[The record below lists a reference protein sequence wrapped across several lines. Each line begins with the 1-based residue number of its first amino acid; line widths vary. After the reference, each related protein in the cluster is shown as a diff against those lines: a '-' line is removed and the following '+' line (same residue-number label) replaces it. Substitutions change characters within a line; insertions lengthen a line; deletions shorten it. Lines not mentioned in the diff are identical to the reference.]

1 MKAQEI
7 VGRVRN
13 LPPVSQAAL
22 RLVTLLEQPA
32 ISNEEI
38 VEVLK
43 CDNVLTA
50 KLLRAC
56 NSPFFG
62 LEEPVASVDQA
73 VFLLGHQQ
81 ILHIV
86 LSLAF
91 GGAMSVVLP
100 QHAVEAEDLWRHSVT
115 AAQAAEC
122 VTGAG
127 LSVDVEPSVAFTVGL
142 LHDLGKLVLSLALS
156 SEQMAEI
163 RARVALAGMTRSEA
177 EMDVV
182 GTDHAE
188 VGGELLRL
196 WRLPDN
202 LVQGVRYHHQP
213 RLDSPCAL
221 SVVAHV
227 ANAVAHEA
235 RSDQC
240 GIFGSARLD
249 PAVRDRFGLD
259 DSRLSDW
266 IERLRSQ
273 FEQIEH
279 LMHLG

>member
-7 VGRVRN
+7 VGKVRN

-22 RLVTLLEQPA
+22 RLVSMLDQPA
-32 ISNEEI
+32 ISNDEI

-86 LSLAF
+86 LTLAF
-91 GGAMSVVLP
+91 GGAMSVALP
-100 QHAVEAEDLWRHSVT
+100 QHALEAEDLWRHSVT
-115 AAQAAEC
+115 TAQAAET
-122 VTGAG
+122 VLSEG
-127 LSVDVEPSVAFTVGL
+127 LELEAEPSVAFTVGL
-142 LHDLGKLVLSLALS
+142 LHDLGKLVLSQVLS
-156 SEQMAEI
+156 VEQLAEI
-163 RARVALAGMTRSEA
+163 RARVALAGMARPEA
-177 EMDVV
+177 EQEVV

-188 VGGELLRL
+188 VGGELLRM
-196 WRLPDN
+196 WRLPEV
-202 LVQGVRYHHQP
+202 LVEGVRWHHQP
-213 RLDSPCAL
+213 RLGPPAGL

-227 ANAVAHEA
+227 ANAVAHRA
-235 RSDQC
+235 REDAAS
-240 GIFGSARLD
+240 GSASAHLT
-249 PAVRDRFGLD
+249 AEVRERFQLD
-259 DSRLSDW
+259 DARL
-266 IERLRSQ
+266 EAMAHRLREQ

>member
-7 VGRVRN
+7 VGKVRN

-22 RLVTLLEQPA
+22 RLVTMLDQPA
-32 ISNEEI
+32 ISNDEI

-86 LSLAF
+86 LTLAF
-91 GGAMSVVLP
+91 GGAMSVTMP
-100 QHAVEAEDLWRHSVT
+100 QYALEAEDLWRHSVT
-115 AAQAAEC
+115 TAQAAES
-122 VTGAG
+122 VLAEG
-127 LSVDVEPSVAFTVGL
+127 LDVDAEPSVAFTVGL
-142 LHDLGKLVLSLALS
+142 LHDLGKLVMGLALTT
-156 SEQMAEI
+156 EQLAEI
-163 RARVALAGMTRSEA
+163 QARVALAGMSRSEA
-177 EMDVV
+177 EQDVV

-196 WRLPDN
+196 WRLPET
-202 LVQGVRYHHQP
+202 LVEGVRWHHQP
-213 RLDSPCAL
+213 QLGPPAGL

-227 ANAVAHEA
+227 ANVVAHRA
-235 RSDQC
+235 RADTGARQ
-240 GIFGSARLD
+240 GSAHVTEE
-249 PAVRDRFGLD
+249 VRQRFQLD
-259 DSRLSDW
+259 DSRL
-266 IERLRSQ
+266 EAMVTRLRAQ
-273 FEQIEH
+273 FEEIEH